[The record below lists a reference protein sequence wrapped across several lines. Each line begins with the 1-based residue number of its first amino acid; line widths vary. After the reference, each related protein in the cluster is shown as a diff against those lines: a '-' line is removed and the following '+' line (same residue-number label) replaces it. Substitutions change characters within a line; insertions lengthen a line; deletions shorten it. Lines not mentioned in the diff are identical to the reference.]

1 MTHTHTKCLS
11 NSLKNHLRQDIKPRR
26 DGKLHRS
33 SKEKEVLLGW
43 VAREG
48 SIKELRHEEGLEREE
63 GRTGKSIPGR
73 WNNMN

>member
-1 MTHTHTKCLS
+1 MTHAHPKCLS

-26 DGKLHRS
+26 DRKLHRS
-33 SKEKEVLLGW
+33 SKEKGVLLGW

-73 WNNMN
+73 GNNMN